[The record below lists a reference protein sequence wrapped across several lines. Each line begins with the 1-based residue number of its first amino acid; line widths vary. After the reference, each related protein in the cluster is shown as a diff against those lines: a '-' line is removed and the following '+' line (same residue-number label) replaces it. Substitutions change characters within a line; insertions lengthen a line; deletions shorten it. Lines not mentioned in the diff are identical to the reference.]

1 MITVYTRLAGPG
13 TYRDSPVSMSHLKV
27 GALELQVYGLLSSF
41 TRVLEGPNYAP

>member
-13 TYRDSPVSMSHLKV
+13 TSTDSPVSTSHLKM

-41 TRVLEGPNYAP
+41 TEVLEDPNWAP